1 MAISDAVIQERY
13 GYIGS
18 SDAASVCGIPSA
30 FSTPY
35 GVFVE
40 KVWRLRGDVDETME
54 IGNLME
60 PVIAELYRRRMKT
73 DVIPFDTVKHATRN
87 WQAANLDGIAMF
99 AGPHKAGT
107 NRVVEMKNAAIARG
121 WGSAGTDMIP
131 SHYYLQTQ
139 HQMDVLT
146 DNPHG
151 FDPGVVDVA
160 VLIGGNN
167 FRIYEVQRSPNVI
180 ARMAEIEAG
189 FWDQVERKIA
199 PAPDFTHRA
208 TLDLVKMVHQTV
220 DEFQKKELT
229 DAEQAMVDMIV
240 RCRDLKRASSQAK
253 KAAEELQARILHDMG
268 SYSQYSMPNGMIVR
282 RQKVRSKSGGYVK
295 LNFLGGEDDVDTDDA
310 S

>member
-87 WQAANLDGIAMF
+87 WQAANLDGVAIR
-99 AGPHKAGT
+99 PDET
-107 NRVVEMKNAAIARG
+107 RRNRVVEMKNAAIARG
-121 WGSAGTDMIP
+121 WGPAGTDMIP
-131 SHYYLQTQ
+131 SHYYLQSQ
-139 HQMDVLT
+139 HQMDVVSSV
-146 DNPHG
+146 DVG
-151 FDPGVVDVA
+151 IDPEVMDVA
-160 VLIGGNN
+160 VLIGGCN

-189 FWDQVERKIA
+189 FWDQVQRKIA

-220 DEFQKKELT
+220 DEFQKKQLT
-229 DAEQAMVDMIV
+229 DAEQDMVDMIM
-240 RCRDLKRASSQAK
+240 RCRDLKRASSQAE
-253 KAAEELQARILHDMG
+253 KAAKELQARILHDMG
-268 SYSQYSMPNGMIVR
+268 SYSVYSLPGGTIVR
-282 RQKVRSKSGGYVK
+282 RQKVRTKHGGFVK
-295 LNFLGGEDDVDTDDA
+295 LSITGGEDDVDTDDA